1 MRKILFTGL
10 MFAFFGTPSALNAG
24 EVNQMKMTVGNQ
36 EFEIA
41 LAQNET
47 AKAFSEML
55 PLTVTMSDLHE
66 NEKYVYLDNR
76 LPSAPENVGKISAGD
91 VMLFGDNCLVV
102 FYKSFQTSYS
112 YTKIGRIIENTA
124 LGTLSEVDSVTAV
137 FTNGD

>member
-10 MFAFFGTPSALNAG
+10 MFAFFGTPSALSAG
-24 EVNQMKMTVGNQ
+24 EANQMKMTVGNQ

-112 YTKIGRIIENTA
+112 YTKIGRIIENTV
-124 LGTLSEVDSVTAV
+124 LGTLSEADSVTAV

>member
-1 MRKILFTGL
+1 
-10 MFAFFGTPSALNAG
+10 
-24 EVNQMKMTVGNQ
+24 MKMTVGNQ

-124 LGTLSEVDSVTAV
+124 LGTLSEVDSVMAV